1 MRYFR
6 YLAVALASSLLS
18 AYTVLWFVVPTTV
31 ESPHTVIRPPLKV
44 EQQDGQ
50 LLIWGGWET
59 NKGYVAPGTNA
70 VEIRC
75 DRASSRCTEAY
86 ASILHHNEGEDLE
99 AQVFGYVVQTWTETQ
114 MQAVAGQAMGCLDR
128 RLLVDLTTRQA
139 RLEWS
144 PGSEAGCE
152 GDTGAAVLGGDPL

>member
-1 MRYFR
+1 MPYLRYI
-6 YLAVALASSLLS
+6 AIALASSLVS
-18 AYTVLWFVVPTTV
+18 AYAVLWFVAPNTV
-31 ESPHTVIRPPLKV
+31 ESPHAVIRPPLKV

-59 NKGYVAPGTNA
+59 KKGYDAPGTNA

-75 DRASSRCTEAY
+75 DRASARCTEAY
-86 ASILHHNEGEDLE
+86 ASILHHTEGEDLE
-99 AQVFGYVVQTWTETQ
+99 AQVFGYVVQTWTDTQ
-114 MQAVAGQAMGCLDR
+114 IQAVAGQAMGCLDR
-128 RLLVDLTTRQA
+128 RLLVDLASRQA

-144 PGSEAGCE
+144 PGSAGCK

>member
-1 MRYFR
+1 MRYLR
-6 YLAVALASSLLS
+6 YISVALASSLVS
-18 AYTVLWFVVPTTV
+18 AYAVLWFAAPTTV

-59 NKGYVAPGTNA
+59 QKGYAAPGANA

-75 DRASSRCTEAY
+75 DRASARCTEAY
-86 ASILHHNEGEDLE
+86 ASILHHTEGEDLE
-99 AQVFGYVVQTWTETQ
+99 AQVYGYVVQTWTDSQ
-114 MQAVAGQAMGCLDR
+114 IQAVAGQAMGCLDR
-128 RLLVDLTTRQA
+128 RLLVDLTAQQA

-144 PGSEAGCE
+144 PASEAGCK
-152 GDTGAAVLGGDPL
+152 GDTGAAVLVGDPL